1 MLAQRKKLLDL
12 IKVLSFQSL
21 RKSNYAETK
30 MKTFAIKIKDINRY
44 KVIDIKWVNYLQK
57 KRSFALRFYLINF

>member
-12 IKVLSFQSL
+12 IKVLLFQSL

-44 KVIDIKWVNYLQK
+44 KVIDIKWVN
-57 KRSFALRFYLINF
+57 

>member
-57 KRSFALRFYLINF
+57 KKKFCVALLLD

>member
-57 KRSFALRFYLINF
+57 KKEVLRCASS